1 MKIKQIKIN
10 YGLLVCII
18 LAVTQFIASFFYT
31 ERVFTNESMDH
42 LTLAN
47 YSNLDHIIFY
57 SYTKILSFCAILA
70 LWMFLYWSVKN
81 IKRKLY
87 FWIPFIVMSVDT
99 LYKLVLQYPTIWTTD
114 YAPMYSLTIR
124 YLPDYWQHFLT
135 NVVYAV
141 CMHVFPHNIAPSALK
156 GLVCCGIL
164 AYLFY
169 KLQEIFPKTGYKYL
183 VFLLYLLPQTL
194 YICGPLHRNLYYTLV
209 LVLFF
214 MILIFEK
221 LEKGK
226 CTIKKLILY
235 GIFTALLATWRSEG
249 IILLFFIPVLLLM
262 VYYEKGKMKKWILT
276 YLISLASFYLVFSVP
291 QKMGMAEQFGKD
303 YLIINFTNGPL
314 PAVFNTSYAN
324 LSYEGAEEDLANID
338 KIVPIDYIK
347 QFTIFSFQHYNCD
360 SGRNISQTL
369 STSEDQSAFVKSA
382 LSICAH
388 NWKIV
393 LKERINCFVG
403 ALGEESY
410 YPLPSSTY
418 CGIEGTSLASFR
430 ETIAFGTTEAY
441 SSGMEFWNSDKVVAA
456 TDELER
462 KIQYSLLDSFTNA
475 TSIFMLGYIVWLFLY
490 TFVKKNWFW
499 CLIALMEIGQLTI
512 IFLLEP
518 GAYPIYILPMKYLCL
533 VVFIIRIN
541 IRLNERRCI
550 NEG

>member
-1 MKIKQIKIN
+1 MEDFPLKIKQIKIN
-10 YGLLVCII
+10 YGLLICII

-57 SYTKILSFCAILA
+57 SYTKILSLCAILA

-226 CTIKKLILY
+226 
-235 GIFTALLATWRSEG
+235 
-249 IILLFFIPVLLLM
+249 
-262 VYYEKGKMKKWILT
+262 LT
-276 YLISLASFYLVFSVP
+276 F
-291 QKMGMAEQFGKD
+291 
-303 YLIINFTNGPL
+303 
-314 PAVFNTSYAN
+314 
-324 LSYEGAEEDLANID
+324 
-338 KIVPIDYIK
+338 
-347 QFTIFSFQHYNCD
+347 
-360 SGRNISQTL
+360 
-369 STSEDQSAFVKSA
+369 
-382 LSICAH
+382 
-388 NWKIV
+388 
-393 LKERINCFVG
+393 
-403 ALGEESY
+403 
-410 YPLPSSTY
+410 
-418 CGIEGTSLASFR
+418 
-430 ETIAFGTTEAY
+430 
-441 SSGMEFWNSDKVVAA
+441 
-456 TDELER
+456 
-462 KIQYSLLDSFTNA
+462 
-475 TSIFMLGYIVWLFLY
+475 
-490 TFVKKNWFW
+490 
-499 CLIALMEIGQLTI
+499 
-512 IFLLEP
+512 
-518 GAYPIYILPMKYLCL
+518 
-533 VVFIIRIN
+533 
-541 IRLNERRCI
+541 
-550 NEG
+550 